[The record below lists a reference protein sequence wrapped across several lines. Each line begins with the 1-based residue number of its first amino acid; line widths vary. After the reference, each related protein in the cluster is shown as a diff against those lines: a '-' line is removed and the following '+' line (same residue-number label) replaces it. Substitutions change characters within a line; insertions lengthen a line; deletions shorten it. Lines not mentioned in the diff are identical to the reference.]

1 MKILTIF
8 GTRPEAIK
16 MAPVIQALKSHEDF
30 QVKICVTAQHRHMLD
45 QMLALFQI
53 TPDYD
58 LDIMS
63 SNQDLFDVTNETLSK
78 LRQILQQEKPNLV
91 LVLGDTTSAFAGALA
106 AFYLRIPV
114 AHVEAGLRTGD
125 LNAPFPEEANRI
137 LITRLA
143 DLHFAHTEVAKF
155 NLMSEAIPETKI
167 FVTGNTVIDALLW
180 VKDHIHW
187 QSAWKDLFASAVSPL
202 QKQQPIILVTAHRRE
217 SFGQGF
223 VGICAGL
230 ASIAERY
237 PDWHIIYPVHLNPNV
252 KLIVEEKLG
261 HYKNVHLLKPLDYA
275 PFVYLMN
282 QARFILTDSGG
293 IQEEAPAL
301 LKPVLVMREKTERPE
316 AIAAGV
322 AMLVGT
328 NPERILTAVETL
340 MTDMSQ
346 YTKMTT
352 AKNPYG
358 DGRAAQRIVAVL
370 QSYFAKR
377 TPQEKISEVSV

>member
-1 MKILTIF
+1 MKIFTIF

-16 MAPVIQALKSHEDF
+16 MAPIIQALRAQEDF

-45 QMLALFQI
+45 QMLALFKI

-63 SNQDLFDVTNETLSK
+63 LNQDLFDVTNETLSR
-78 LRQILQQEKPNLV
+78 LRQILQQEKPDLV

-114 AHVEAGLRTGD
+114 AHAEAGLRTGD

-143 DLHFAHTEVAKF
+143 DLHFAHTEVAKL
-155 NLMSEAIPETKI
+155 NLIREAIAETKI

-180 VKDHIHW
+180 VKNHIHW
-187 QSAWKDLFASAVSPL
+187 RSEWQNLFASASEPL
-202 QKQQPIILVTAHRRE
+202 QTHKPFILVTAHRRE
-217 SFGQGF
+217 SFGAGF
-223 VGICAGL
+223 AGICAGL
-230 ASIAERY
+230 AHIAERY
-237 PDWHIIYPVHLNPNV
+237 PDWHIIYPMHLNPNV
-252 KLIVEEKLG
+252 KQIVEEKLG
-261 HYKNVHLLKPLDYA
+261 HYRNVHLLKPLDYA

-282 QARFILTDSGG
+282 HARFILTDSGG

-301 LKPVLVMREKTERPE
+301 HKPVLVMREKTERPE

-328 NPERILTAVETL
+328 KPERILTAVETL
-340 MTDMSQ
+340 MTDTLQ
-346 YTKMTT
+346 YTKMT
-352 AKNPYG
+352 AAQNPYG
-358 DGRAAQRIVAVL
+358 DGKAAQRIVAVL
-370 QSYFAKR
+370 QNYFAKKVAH
-377 TPQEKISEVSV
+377 EAILI